1 MTSIART
8 IISQAS
14 LAKDGGD
21 LAMGLERC
29 YPAPG
34 RSRPHVRRGNLAP
47 TVLELGVPLAP
58 SDDPT
63 KLWATSPQWNH
74 GCQLTT
80 VLLVGLRTD

>member
-21 LAMGLERC
+21 LTMGLERC

-34 RSRPHVRRGNLAP
+34 RSRPHVRRGNLVP

-58 SDDPT
+58 
-63 KLWATSPQWNH
+63 L
-74 GCQLTT
+74 G
-80 VLLVGLRTD
+80 